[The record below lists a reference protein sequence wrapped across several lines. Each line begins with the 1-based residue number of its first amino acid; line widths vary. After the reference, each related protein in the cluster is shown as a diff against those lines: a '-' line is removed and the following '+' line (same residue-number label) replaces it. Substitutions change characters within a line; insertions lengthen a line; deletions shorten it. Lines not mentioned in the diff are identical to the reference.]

1 MQLSDEL
8 GGEIMD
14 RQTLT
19 TIVRDVL
26 RELGA
31 SFPSFIVQEDAE
43 QDTVARGGYS
53 FRVVF
58 TDGMRFTVLETPADD
73 DHTMRVKITSHLST
87 LAAVRRS
94 RLST

>member
-1 MQLSDEL
+1 VRFRRLRAGPL

-53 FRVVF
+53 FHVG
-58 TDGMRFTVLETPADD
+58 TWGQ
-73 DHTMRVKITSHLST
+73 TSFFH
-87 LAAVRRS
+87 
-94 RLST
+94 